1 MISIGPT
8 NDCSI
13 CQGGS
18 WGTCAPDELE
28 CKAGGVPWHVAD
40 TCGGDNYVAAGAN
53 GCAKCPH
60 LRAICATTCNWCT
73 PNGVTLKSTAITRL
87 ENYSTKIGKHL
98 INIQCLN
105 RLFCDYYTITLIF
118 II

>member
-1 MISIGPT
+1 MIGIR
-8 NDCSI
+8 NDCSV

-28 CKAGGVPWHVAD
+28 CQGGGVPWHLQD
-40 TCGGDNYVAAGAN
+40 TCGGDDFVAAGAN

-73 PNGVTLKSTAITRL
+73 PNGATTIKPKSVLASI
-87 ENYSTKIGKHL
+87 KIGKVSNDFL
-98 INIQCLN
+98 LMPQV
-105 RLFCDYYTITLIF
+105 
-118 II
+118 

>member
-1 MISIGPT
+1 MKNYVHDIVPKLKLWLICIGRT
-8 NDCSI
+8 NDCST

-28 CKAGGVPWHVAD
+28 CQAGGVPWYNQD
-40 TCGGDNYVAAGAN
+40 TCGGDDYISAGAN

-73 PNGVTLKSTAITRL
+73 PNGVTTTKPKSVLARA
-87 ENYSTKIGKHL
+87 KIG
-98 INIQCLN
+98 NIFRKN
-105 RLFCDYYTITLIF
+105 VVNY
-118 II
+118 